1 MCVKIDIFTHTFRD
15 THTFTD
21 CLHWLTVLLLIV
33 CKQEDRLVFCSIY
46 SLIELCTDKGTRMFI
61 LRDKSV
67 CCLPLVDRNGN
78 YQYLTLYEM
87 LLKIVVFT
95 CLKLFLKLFVTVI
108 LTFSWIFNKHIPTL
122 EKQLDPDGMVALCQV
137 KNKAMTDFFLLSL
150 VFSKTLTYET
160 SNMTN
165 EGPWR
170 YFPLPPEGC

>member
-1 MCVKIDIFTHTFRD
+1 
-15 THTFTD
+15 
-21 CLHWLTVLLLIV
+21 
-33 CKQEDRLVFCSIY
+33 
-46 SLIELCTDKGTRMFI
+46 
-61 LRDKSV
+61 
-67 CCLPLVDRNGN
+67 
-78 YQYLTLYEM
+78 M
-87 LLKIVVFT
+87 LLKIVVY
-95 CLKLFLKLFVTVI
+95 LFKIIFKTICYTVI